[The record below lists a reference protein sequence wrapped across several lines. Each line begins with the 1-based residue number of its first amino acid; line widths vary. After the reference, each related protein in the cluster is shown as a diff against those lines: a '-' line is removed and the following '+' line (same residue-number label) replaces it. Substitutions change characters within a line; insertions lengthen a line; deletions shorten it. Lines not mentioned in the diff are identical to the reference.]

1 MTDQLRI
8 YTIKPG
14 ELDQWVDEWQRMIAP
29 LRRETGFEILG
40 AWTVEAENKFVW
52 ILRYE
57 GPKTWQEA
65 NQDYYQSPRRVNMQP
80 DPARHI
86 AGQDTFIMTPL
97 PDPPAAS
104 GGRE

>member
-14 ELDQWVDEWQRMIAP
+14 KLEEWVDEWTQMVAP

-40 AWTVEAENKFVW
+40 AWTVPAENKFVW
-52 ILRYE
+52 IIRYQ
-57 GPKTWQEA
+57 GPKSWQEA
-65 NQDYYQSPRRVNMQP
+65 NQEYYQSPRRTQMQP

-86 AGQDTFIMTPL
+86 AGQDTFLLDPL
-97 PDPPAAS
+97 PNPPP
-104 GGRE
+104 GRGRE